1 MNKTLQ
7 DVVNTAAGSFFSG
20 SFQANVSGC
29 KAISTKTGK
38 TFYKCTLTEGGV
50 EASATSFS
58 RDLSP
63 LDGKL
68 VKFGGM
74 GIKRGDDYQGK
85 AQISLGD
92 KSIISPVGEATQSA
106 PVPSVVGIPTLYTQS
121 PRIEGVTVGMALNKA
136 VDISIRLEDVGED
149 SIWQR
154 ASMLI
159 RIAQKLQ
166 SGNLAPEDVVE
177 DTQEEQPY

>member
-20 SFQANVSGC
+20 SFQANVSNC

-38 TFYKCTLTEGGV
+38 TFYKATLTEGGV

-85 AQISLGD
+85 PQVSLGD

-106 PVPSVVGIPTLYTQS
+106 PVPSVVGIPTPYTQS
-121 PRIEGVTVGMALNKA
+121 PRIEGVTVGMAINKA
-136 VDISIRLEDVGED
+136 VDICNINGDVNEEKLWFY
-149 SIWQR
+149 S
-154 ASMLI
+154 SMLI
-159 RIAQKLQ
+159 RLAQKLQ